1 MTQAFRQSA
10 HIHPLSS
17 SSHSWRGGLFIDE
30 LERKPN
36 GGKFPFFGVGCRHSG
51 GHFPADTLHC
61 VPALETVLIAT
72 SVLPERAPSSLGD
85 GDAVDSLR
93 RGAREPWIAAMI
105 ALSPTL
111 LFVSLVYPSRSY
123 EL

>member
-1 MTQAFRQSA
+1 ME
-10 HIHPLSS
+10 
-17 SSHSWRGGLFIDE
+17 GGLFIDE

-51 GHFPADTLHC
+51 GHFPADTLHR
-61 VPALETVLIAT
+61 VPAFETVFK
-72 SVLPERAPSSLGD
+72 PRACFFALLWEFE
-85 GDAVDSLR
+85 DAVDSLC

-105 ALSPTL
+105 ALLPTL
-111 LFVSLVYPSRSY
+111 LFVSSVYLSRSY

>member
-1 MTQAFRQSA
+1 ME
-10 HIHPLSS
+10 
-17 SSHSWRGGLFIDE
+17 GGLFIDE

-51 GHFPADTLHC
+51 GHFPADTLHR
-61 VPALETVLIAT
+61 VPVLSTVFKPRACCPKGPR
-72 SVLPERAPSSLGD
+72 LPWEF
-85 GDAVDSLR
+85 GDAVDSLC

-111 LFVSLVYPSRSY
+111 LFVSSVYLSRSY